1 MLFPS
6 IWDNSRGEFH
16 LTTHGCGSP
25 SISRLCRSLWSTI
38 CTSAADCTP
47 MMAIGLLVHLARLYA
62 EPFANSELWL
72 SDELLSARSDSPSPL
87 RLASAM
93 GRKVGAS
100 LGRKQT
106 LRREPRK
113 HRTSTGLISTAVI
126 RLAAGMVE
134 SEH

>member
-1 MLFPS
+1 MPF
-6 IWDNSRGEFH
+6 DNPRVWQP
-16 LTTHGCGSP
+16 LDLAPLPVALAYDLYVCR
-25 SISRLCRSLWSTI
+25 RLY
-38 CTSAADCTP
+38 P
-47 MMAIGLLVHLARLYA
+47 MMAIGLLVHLARFNA
-62 EPFANSELWL
+62 EPFADSELWL
-72 SDELLSARSDSPSPL
+72 SDELLSARSGSPSPL

-93 GRKVGAS
+93 GRKIGAS

>member
-1 MLFPS
+1 MPF
-6 IWDNSRGEFH
+6 DNPRVWQP
-16 LTTHGCGSP
+16 LDLAPLPVALAYDLYVCR
-25 SISRLCRSLWSTI
+25 RLY
-38 CTSAADCTP
+38 P
-47 MMAIGLLVHLARLYA
+47 MMAIGLLVHLARLNA
-62 EPFANSELWL
+62 EPFADSELWL
-72 SDELLSARSDSPSPL
+72 SDELLSARSGSPSPL

-93 GRKVGAS
+93 GRKIGAS